1 MHKRIQLLIRI
12 MNDHPKVVELL
23 DEIASLKE
31 EQSGLYKLNST
42 NSQRIVS
49 LIDANQVSQDTIK
62 KLTNEYSYLIRNN
75 ELKAENKNLLTKATD
90 AKELIGEKDRVIQV
104 RID

>member
-1 MHKRIQLLIRI
+1 MQKRIQSLNRI

-62 KLTNEYSYLIRNN
+62 KLTNEYSSLTRNN

-104 RID
+104 